1 MPPSYPKCSLLGRNK
16 LKSIVTAKLAV
27 RIITGGVITIRNTMN
42 LRYVKAPSQQLSDAM
57 LEAFKDRLK
66 AD

>member
-1 MPPSYPKCSLLGRNK
+1 MPLRCPRCFLLGRNK

-27 RIITGGVITIRNTMN
+27 RIMTGGVITIRNTMN